1 MNNDNQDFRD
11 LDYEKLNALLADPE
25 FAHWYYNRF
34 SGSSSNIDI
43 NEFVNILN
51 DYSNTHNTFE

>member
-1 MNNDNQDFRD
+1 MNNDNQGFRD
-11 LDYEKLNALLADPE
+11 LDYEKLNELLADPE
-25 FAHWYYNRF
+25 FANWYYSNF
-34 SGSSSNIDI
+34 SQDSDNIGI

>member
-25 FAHWYYNRF
+25 FANWYYNNF
-34 SGSSSNIDI
+34 SKDSDNIGI